1 MHGGELLAHPGS
13 GIQASVRSAG
23 FGFTVRRTIFSA
35 YLPAAIAGERDFE
48 VEVMNQRFAATRHD
62 LPALRPQGRSRPLL
76 STRQPPKAS
85 RAQPARHHIRN
96 QKSRSE
102 EPMSATQQEHPH
114 AGDDA
119 ELAEHGY
126 RQRLNRSLGGFS
138 SFAAGFSYI
147 SILTG
152 MFQLFGFG
160 YGFGGPILFWAW
172 LIVFGGQFCVA
183 LVFAELSA
191 RYPIAGSVY
200 QWSKKV
206 SNPTGAWFAGWA
218 MLAGSVVTV
227 AAVAIA
233 WQIVLPQIWSGFTIF
248 SNSTQNAIFLGCCA
262 IVLTTIINV
271 LGVRVMAF
279 INNIGVA
286 AELIGVALIIVLLLF
301 HIHRSPA
308 VIFTA
313 QGAGPG
319 LPGWTALGYLAPLLI
334 CAVMPAYVMFG
345 FDTAG
350 SLSEETKNPRRTTP
364 RALLRALGAAGVAG
378 ALLLLMALLTAKSLA
393 LGTLGVGGL
402 PSVLEDAL
410 GSGVGKVLLADVAF
424 AIFIC
429 CLAIHAASIR
439 LAFSMARD
447 HALPFGDH
455 LSHVSE
461 QRKSPALP
469 AIVVGVV
476 AIAILVVNLGNAKI
490 FLVVTSVSI
499 VIVYI
504 AYLLVTVPAM
514 LQRRRNGWPEDQ
526 GRTGWFFLGRR
537 RGLLINGTAIG
548 YGALMALNLIWP
560 RSAIYGSGAYA
571 WGGVIFVAAL
581 GHRRRRLLPV
591 APAREGP

>member
-1 MHGGELLAHPGS
+1 
-13 GIQASVRSAG
+13 
-23 FGFTVRRTIFSA
+23 
-35 YLPAAIAGERDFE
+35 
-48 VEVMNQRFAATRHD
+48 
-62 LPALRPQGRSRPLL
+62 
-76 STRQPPKAS
+76 
-85 RAQPARHHIRN
+85 
-96 QKSRSE
+96 
-102 EPMSATQQEHPH
+102 MSATQQEHPH

-206 SNPTGAWFAGWA
+206 SNPSRGLVRRLGHAGRLRGHRRRRGDRLADRAAAHLVRLHLHPQPDAERDLPRLLRHRAHHDHQRARRAGDGVHQQHRGGRGAHRRRADHRA
-218 MLAGSVVTV
+218 
-227 AAVAIA
+227 AAVPHPPLARGA
-233 WQIVLPQIWSGFTIF
+233 LHRPGGRARPARLDRRSATWRRCS
-248 SNSTQNAIFLGCCA
+248 CC
-262 IVLTTIINV
+262 V
-271 LGVRVMAF
+271 
-279 INNIGVA
+279 
-286 AELIGVALIIVLLLF
+286 
-301 HIHRSPA
+301 
-308 VIFTA
+308 
-313 QGAGPG
+313 
-319 LPGWTALGYLAPLLI
+319 
-334 CAVMPAYVMFG
+334 VMPAYVMFG

-350 SLSEETKNPRRTTP
+350 SLSEETKDPRRTTP

-378 ALLLLMALLTAKSLA
+378 ALLLLMALLTAKSLD
-393 LGTLGVGGL
+393 LGTLGAGGL

-461 QRKSPALP
+461 QRQ
-469 AIVVGVV
+469 V
-476 AIAILVVNLGNAKI
+476 ARA
-490 FLVVTSVSI
+490 
-499 VIVYI
+499 
-504 AYLLVTVPAM
+504 P
-514 LQRRRNGWPEDQ
+514 
-526 GRTGWFFLGRR
+526 
-537 RGLLINGTAIG
+537 
-548 YGALMALNLIWP
+548 
-560 RSAIYGSGAYA
+560 
-571 WGGVIFVAAL
+571 
-581 GHRRRRLLPV
+581 GHRRRRGRDRDPRRQPRQREDLPRRDERV
-591 APAREGP
+591 DRDRLHRLPARHHPGDAAAAPPRLARGPGPHRAGSSSAAAAGSSSTAPPSATAPSWR

>member
-1 MHGGELLAHPGS
+1 
-13 GIQASVRSAG
+13 
-23 FGFTVRRTIFSA
+23 
-35 YLPAAIAGERDFE
+35 
-48 VEVMNQRFAATRHD
+48 
-62 LPALRPQGRSRPLL
+62 
-76 STRQPPKAS
+76 
-85 RAQPARHHIRN
+85 
-96 QKSRSE
+96 
-102 EPMSATQQEHPH
+102 MSATQQEHPR

-126 RQRLNRSLGGFS
+126 RQRLNRSLGSFS

-160 YGFGGPILFWAW
+160 YGFGGPIVFWAW

-206 SNPTGAWFAGWA
+206 SSPAGAWFAGWA

-233 WQIVLPQIWSGFTIF
+233 WQIVLPQIWSGFTFIH
-248 SNSTQNAIFLGCCA
+248 NPTQNAILLGCCA

-279 INNIGVA
+279 INNIGVL

-350 SLSEETKNPRRTTP
+350 SLAEETKDPRRTTP

-378 ALLLLMALLTAKSLA
+378 ALLLVMALLTAKSLD
-393 LGTLGVGGL
+393 LGTLGGGGL

-461 QRKSPALP
+461 QRKSPAIP
-469 AIVVGVV
+469 AIVCGAV

-504 AYLLVTVPAM
+504 AYLLVTIPAM
-514 LQRRRNGWPEDQ
+514 LQRHRNGWPEDQ
-526 GRTGWFFLGRR
+526 GRTGWFFLGRG

-571 WGGVIFVAAL
+571 WGGVIAVAAL
-581 GHRRRRLLPV
+581 MIVGAGYYLWRQHGRDHEVAAEHRTAALAVVGATKPDDLGGQDSR
-591 APAREGP
+591 A

>member
-1 MHGGELLAHPGS
+1 MSSKTIPDEHRHG
-13 GIQASVRSAG
+13 
-23 FGFTVRRTIFSA
+23 T
-35 YLPAAIAGERDFE
+35 
-48 VEVMNQRFAATRHD
+48 
-62 LPALRPQGRSRPLL
+62 
-76 STRQPPKAS
+76 
-85 RAQPARHHIRN
+85 
-96 QKSRSE
+96 
-102 EPMSATQQEHPH
+102 
-114 AGDDA
+114 DDA

-227 AAVAIA
+227 ASVSIA
-233 WQIVLPQIWSGFTIF
+233 LQIVLPQIWSGFTVF
-248 SNSTQNAIFLGCCA
+248 SDSTQNAVFLGCCA
-262 IVLTTIINV
+262 IVLTTIINI
-271 LGVRVMAF
+271 LGVRLMAF

-319 LPGWTALGYLAPLLI
+319 LPGWHVLGYLAPLLM
-334 CAVMPAYVMFG
+334 CAIMPAYVMFG

-350 SLSEETKNPRRTTP
+350 SLAEETKDPRRTTP
-364 RALLRALGAAGVAG
+364 RALLRALAAAGGAG
-378 ALLLLMALLTAKSLA
+378 ALLLLMALITAKTLN
-393 LGTLGVGGL
+393 LGTLGTGSL
-402 PSVLEDAL
+402 PLILEQAL
-410 GSGVGKVLLADVAF
+410 GTGIGKVLLADVAF

-429 CLAIHAASIR
+429 TLAIHTASIR

-447 HALPFGDH
+447 HALPFGEH

-461 QRKSPALP
+461 YRKSPALP
-469 AIVVGVV
+469 AIVSGAV
-476 AIAILVVNLGNAKI
+476 AICILIVNFGNAQI

-504 AYLLVTVPAM
+504 AYLLVTVPAL
-514 LQRRRNGWPEDQ
+514 LQRRRDGWPQDQ

-537 RGLLINGTAIG
+537 RGLIINGIAIG

-560 RSAIYGSGAYA
+560 RSAIYGSGTYA
-571 WGGVIFVAAL
+571 WGGVIFVAAVGIVGGAYYL
-581 GHRRRRLLPV
+581 WRQHGREHAVAHEHRAERQSDAV
-591 APAREGP
+591 IATTTGNNAPDDRDGQETIA